1 MKYQYLVFEEASIIR
16 FEIKVEYMWEL
27 VANPTEVSRNECF
40 TVLSIDAAMAIT
52 FVLHPDFSKKFVRK
66 VASLTV

>member
-1 MKYQYLVFEEASIIR
+1 MKYQYLVLEEASIIR

-27 VANPTEVSRNECF
+27 VAKPAEVSRKECL
-40 TVLSIDAAMAIT
+40 TVLSIDAAMAMT
-52 FVLHPDFSKKFVRK
+52 LVLQPDFSKKFVSI